1 MKNLQKHQAPTREV
15 RQTTPEIKSVCDED
29 HEDHDHDDHDRHD
42 NGHDHEGD
50 DDDDDLLTIKID
62 YKRIMV

>member
-29 HEDHDHDDHDRHD
+29 HDCHDDGD
-42 NGHDHEGD
+42 NGHDHEG
-50 DDDDDLLTIKID
+50 DDDDLLTIKID